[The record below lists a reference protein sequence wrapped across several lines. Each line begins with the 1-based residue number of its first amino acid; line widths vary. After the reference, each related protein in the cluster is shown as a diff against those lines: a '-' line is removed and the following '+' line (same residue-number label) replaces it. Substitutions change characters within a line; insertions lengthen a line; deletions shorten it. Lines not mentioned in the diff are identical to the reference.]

1 MAKKIG
7 NLLIVL
13 GGIFIVLALGLTVY
27 NHRENRA
34 AGEASQKLMP
44 RLSDAIVETAKERQT
59 QDDTQSAQPQTAETE
74 TEPYITI
81 DGVRY
86 LGYLEIPAL
95 SLQLPVNW
103 DFSMDGLKDSPC
115 RYSGTL
121 EERNLVIAAH
131 NYQAHFG
138 EIARLTPGNQ
148 VTLVDAGGTVHR
160 YQVDSVETL
169 GAFDTEQM
177 TAGDWDLTLFTCTYG
192 GKKRAVVRCIEA

>member
-1 MAKKIG
+1 MAKRLG

-13 GGIFIVLALGLTVY
+13 GSICIVLALALTVY
-27 NHRENRA
+27 NRRESQT
-34 AGEASQKLMP
+34 AGEASRKLMP
-44 RLSDAIVETAKERQT
+44 RLSDAIVEAAEERQK
-59 QDDTQSAQPQTAETE
+59 QDDAQSTLPQTTETE

-121 EERNLVIAAH
+121 EDRNLVIAAH

-138 EIARLTPGNQ
+138 EIARLTPGDQ

-160 YQVDSVETL
+160 YQVASVETL
-169 GAFDTEQM
+169 GAFDTEKM

-192 GKKRAVVRCIEA
+192 GKNRAAVRCIQE

>member
-1 MAKKIG
+1 MGKRIG

-13 GGIFIVLALGLTVY
+13 GGIFIVMALGLTVY
-27 NHRENRA
+27 NRRENRA
-34 AGEASQKLMP
+34 AQEASQKLMP
-44 RLSDAIVETAKERQT
+44 RLSNAIVEAAEERRN
-59 QDDTQSAQPQTAETE
+59 QDDTQSTQPQTAQTE
-74 TEPYITI
+74 AEPYITV
-81 DGVRY
+81 DGVRF

-95 SLQLPVNW
+95 SLQLPVKW

-121 EERNLVIAAH
+121 KDRDLVIAAH

-138 EIARLTPGNQ
+138 EIARLTPGDQ
-148 VTLVDAGGTVHR
+148 VTLVDAGGTVQR

-169 GAFDTEQM
+169 SAFDTEKM

-192 GKKRAVVRCIEA
+192 GKNRAAVRCIQA